1 MYILN
6 SEANYVVLFTVQIR
20 SLLKITND
28 LIDICYDSYGGCS
41 GTSDTFSKES
51 VDFRQASGRLVELR
65 NILDSLFE
73 AAATNGAH
81 SLSIGNSVEVVIELL
96 SRCKDDVNKMETM
109 LKQKSG
115 RKRVRRPSSS
125 FDQEAILTGLASST
139 NALKEAMEGNF
150 QYVCTFAM
158 ISNADNVHKDSLLEP
173 VLEFQRFTST
183 VSIE

>member
-1 MYILN
+1 MYILT
-6 SEANYVVLFTVQIR
+6 SEGNHIVLFTAQIR

-28 LIDICYDSYGGCS
+28 LIDICYESYDGRS
-41 GTSDTFSKES
+41 GANDTLTKES
-51 VDFRQASGRLVELR
+51 VDFMQASGQLVELR
-65 NILDSLFE
+65 SNLDNLFG
-73 AAATNGAH
+73 AAATNGTH
-81 SLSIGNSVEVVIELL
+81 SLGIGNSVDVVIELL